1 MWKTR
6 GTERN
11 RCTTACPF
19 QKMFH
24 FGQLYTLI
32 HRKLTR
38 IVLDLLRRTK
48 NVHIINIQAL
58 EGDIFSNAEF
68 LIVGHS
74 ENRGFRQQDGR
85 WPQLPSARQ
94 ITT

>member
-1 MWKTR
+1 
-6 GTERN
+6 
-11 RCTTACPF
+11 
-19 QKMFH
+19 MFH